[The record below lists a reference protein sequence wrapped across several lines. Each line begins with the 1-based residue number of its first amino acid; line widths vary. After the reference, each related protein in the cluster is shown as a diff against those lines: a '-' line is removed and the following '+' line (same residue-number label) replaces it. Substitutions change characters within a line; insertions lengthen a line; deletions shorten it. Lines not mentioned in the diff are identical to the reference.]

1 MVALRVPSALR
12 MACTVGTRGP
22 NMSLQISVR
31 KSANITILD
40 LRGRITIGA
49 ASDSLNAELRSLA
62 QTMPCDILVNL
73 AEVTQVDS
81 TGINALVR
89 SYVTLRRNRGNL
101 KILHPTGYVREVLE
115 TTQLINCLPVYTDE
129 AEALASF
136 RGSAAHA

>member
-1 MVALRVPSALR
+1 
-12 MACTVGTRGP
+12 
-22 NMSLQISVR
+22 MSLQISVR

-49 ASDSLNAELRSLA
+49 GSDSLNAELRALA

-89 SYVTLRRNRGNL
+89 SYVTLSRNRGNL

-115 TTQLINCLPVYTDE
+115 TTQLINCLPIYTDE

-136 RGSAAHA
+136 RASAAHA